1 MMQELA
7 TPGSILVGIDGSKT
21 AIGAALWAADEAVS
35 RDVPLRLLCAMER
48 GNTRDA
54 DRMADRHIAAE
65 NAVRQ
70 AATAV
75 EATGQP
81 VKIETKIVVGPPV
94 SSLIRASASPAML
107 CLGAVGLRHFQPGRV
122 GSTAA
127 ALALWGRCPVA
138 IVRGRDRYR
147 RHPDEIVV
155 DVEGLLKNGV
165 LLGTAIGEA
174 LLRNAPIRA
183 VICRQAV
190 SGDDGAER
198 DRDRRAR
205 ADLDRRLA
213 PWRQR
218 YPNIEVESVVVHGSL
233 LDYLARNHRSMRLV
247 IVGASNRQH
256 VRELLGPIGAA
267 MLQDSDS
274 SLLIVNR
281 RNL

>member
-1 MMQELA
+1 MQELA
-7 TPGSILVGIDGSKT
+7 TAGSIFVGIDGSKT
-21 AIGAALWAADEAVS
+21 AISAALWAADEAVS
-35 RDVPLRLLCAMER
+35 RDVPLHLLYAMEQ
-48 GNTRDA
+48 GGTRDA
-54 DRMADRHIAAE
+54 DRTAHKHTAAE

-81 VKIETKIVVGPPV
+81 VKIETEIVDGPPV
-94 SSLIRASASPAML
+94 SSLIRASASAAML

-122 GSTAA
+122 GSTTA

-147 RHPDEIVV
+147 RQPDEIVV
-155 DVEGLLKNGV
+155 DVDGLPENGV
-165 LLGTAIGEA
+165 LLGAALGEA

-198 DRDRRAR
+198 DRDRRAG

-218 YPNIEVESVVVHGSL
+218 YPHLEVESVVVHGSL

-256 VRELLGPIGAA
+256 VRELFGPIGAA